1 MRSKKKNT
9 IQREKKNKRDNWIFV
24 VKEIKNFRKG
34 YKKNCVKQLL
44 GKIFVD
50 VTFLLFFHKVN
61 LTLIKSKAFMLD
73 FINFNT

>member
-24 VKEIKNFRKG
+24 VKEIMNFRKG